1 MDYLIENEP
10 GARIKVIGAGG
21 CGGNAINHMI
31 ASGLQNVEFVA
42 VNTDAQALRNNTASI
57 QLQIGQTLTRGRG
70 AGGNPEIGRKAA
82 LEDEERRASCWPRPK
97 WYSLPQAW
105 GVALELGLLRSLHG

>member
-1 MDYLIENEP
+1 MVYLVENEP

-42 VNTDAQALRNNTASI
+42 VNTDSQALRNNTASI
-57 QLQIGQTLTRGRG
+57 QLQIGQMLTRGRG
-70 AGGNPEIGRKAA
+70 AGGFVVSVTNVDANLRTA
-82 LEDEERRASCWPRPK
+82 LPSIPPA
-97 WYSLPQAW
+97 
-105 GVALELGLLRSLHG
+105 